1 MSKGW
6 CPLKSFFDGIFLQV
20 YTKYVE
26 TLTNVDVQMFLI
38 STISENYVKLHGSV
52 YLALN
57 FCNTNNQLVTED
69 TVFLFAVENGMSRY
83 VTKGYDIG

>member
-1 MSKGW
+1 MLMFK
-6 CPLKSFFDGIFLQV
+6 C
-20 YTKYVE
+20 
-26 TLTNVDVQMFLI
+26 FLI

-69 TVFLFAVENGMSRY
+69 TESIKKIIIEKLFLQRSSKADDCNAFKTILEMERIMN
-83 VTKGYDIG
+83 I